1 MVTLATNKNNKE
13 HAMTRYF
20 RLLAILL
27 CLSLAPLSSAFA
39 DAEEDFDRGWA
50 AYTKGDYPQAVKWFR
65 KAAEQGN
72 AFAQFNLGQIYTQ
85 GKGVPQ
91 DYAEAV
97 KWWRKAAEQGYAGAQ
112 YNLGFMYDKG
122 LGVRQDDAEAVKWYR
137 KAAEQGY
144 AGAQNNLG
152 YMYGL
157 GLGVRQDYVTAL
169 MWVNLAAAQGQE
181 LAIGIRDIAA
191 KHLTPQQISKAQ
203 TLAAACKQRKY
214 KGC

>member
-1 MVTLATNKNNKE
+1 
-13 HAMTRYF
+13 MTRYF

-65 KAAEQGN
+65 KAAEQGQVD
-72 AFAQFNLGQIYTQ
+72 AQSLLGVSYA
-85 GKGVPQ
+85 KGQ
-91 DYAEAV
+91 
-97 KWWRKAAEQGYAGAQ
+97 
-112 YNLGFMYDKG
+112 
-122 LGVRQDDAEAVKWYR
+122 GVRQDDAEAVKWYR

-203 TLAAACKQRKY
+203 TLAAACKQRKC

>member
-97 KWWRKAAEQGYAGAQ
+97 KWWRKAAEQGNAPAQ
-112 YNLGFMYDKG
+112 YNLGVMYLHG
-122 LGVRQDDAEAVKWYR
+122 QGVRQDYAQAVKWYR

>member
-1 MVTLATNKNNKE
+1 
-13 HAMTRYF
+13 MTRYF

-97 KWWRKAAEQGYAGAQ
+97 KW
-112 YNLGFMYDKG
+112 
-122 LGVRQDDAEAVKWYR
+122 
-137 KAAEQGY
+137 
-144 AGAQNNLG
+144 
-152 YMYGL
+152 
-157 GLGVRQDYVTAL
+157 
-169 MWVNLAAAQGQE
+169 
-181 LAIGIRDIAA
+181 
-191 KHLTPQQISKAQ
+191 
-203 TLAAACKQRKY
+203 
-214 KGC
+214 

>member
-1 MVTLATNKNNKE
+1 
-13 HAMTRYF
+13 MTRYF

>member
-65 KAAEQGN
+65 KAAEQGE
-72 AFAQFNLGQIYTQ
+72 ASAQNNLGAMYAK
-85 GKGVPQ
+85 GEGVPQ
-91 DYAEAV
+91 NDAQAL
-97 KWWRKAAEQGYAGAQ
+97 KWYRKATEQGYAGAQ

>member
-1 MVTLATNKNNKE
+1 
-13 HAMTRYF
+13 MTRYF

-72 AFAQFNLGQIYTQ
+72 SFAQFNLGQIYTQ

-97 KWWRKAAEQGYAGAQ
+97 KWWRKAAEQGNAPAQ
-112 YNLGFMYDKG
+112 YNLGVMYLQG
-122 LGVRQDDAEAVKWYR
+122 QGVRQDYAQAVKWYR

>member
-1 MVTLATNKNNKE
+1 
-13 HAMTRYF
+13 MTRYF

-65 KAAEQGN
+65 KAAEQGE
-72 AFAQFNLGQIYTQ
+72 ASAQNNLGAMYAK
-85 GKGVPQ
+85 GEGVPQ
-91 DYAEAV
+91 NDAQAL
-97 KWWRKAAEQGYAGAQ
+97 KWYRKATEQGYAGAQ

>member
-72 AFAQFNLGQIYTQ
+72 AFAQFNLGVMYAK
-85 GKGVPQ
+85 GEGVPQ
-91 DYAEAV
+91 NDAQAL
-97 KWWRKAAEQGYAGAQ
+97 KWYRKATEQGYAGAQ